1 MSSLVVIGAQ
11 WGDEGKGRY
20 VDYLA
25 GMADMVV
32 RYQGGNN
39 AGHTIVL
46 GENKYDLHLIPSG
59 IFSKDKKCVIGNGV
73 VVDPKYLIEEI
84 KKVEAAGFST
94 TGLYISDRAHIVM
107 PYHLMLDKLC
117 EERLGD
123 KKIGTTVKG
132 IGPCYTDKAARIGIR
147 FCDILDEDIFAEK
160 LRSVL
165 TDKNEILTKI
175 YGVEPL
181 DFDSIYN
188 EYLSYGKQLEGY
200 VTDTTVLIH
209 NEYKNGKKVLF
220 EGAQGALLDIDF
232 GTYPYVTSSHPVS
245 GGVFVGSGIGAGMLD
260 NVVGV
265 VKAYCSR
272 VGEGPFVSE
281 IREQIGRDIREK
293 GHEYGV
299 TTGRPRRIGWLD
311 TVALRYSAR
320 INGFTSLAV
329 TRMDTLE
336 GFDKIKMCVGYELD
350 GERIDYLPANIKIMD
365 RVKPVFIE
373 LDGWENTRDAGSYEE
388 LHPNA
393 KKYIEELEK
402 QVGIGVSLI
411 GVGPERTQCVK
422 KENPWVK

>member
-25 GMADMVV
+25 GMADVVV

-46 GENKYDLHLIPSG
+46 GDKKYDLHLVPSG
-59 IFSKDKKCVIGNGV
+59 IFSDNKKCVIGNGV
-73 VVDPKYLIEEI
+73 VIDPKYLIEEI
-84 KKVEAAGFST
+84 EKIEKAGFST
-94 TGLYISDRAHIVM
+94 ERLYISDRAHVVM
-107 PYHLMLDKLC
+107 PYHIMLDKLS
-117 EERLGD
+117 EAKLGD

-132 IGPCYTDKAARIGIR
+132 IGPCYTDKTARIGIR
-147 FCDILDEDIFAEK
+147 FCDLLDREIFSDK
-160 LRSVL
+160 LKAVL
-165 TDKNEILTKI
+165 ADKNEILTKI
-175 YGVEPL
+175 YGAEPL
-181 DFDSIYN
+181 DYDKVLE
-188 EYLSYGKQLEGY
+188 EYRGYAKKLEKY
-200 VTDTTVLIH
+200 VADTTVLIY
-209 NEYKNGKKVLF
+209 NEYKEGKKILF

-245 GGVFVGSGIGAGMLD
+245 GGVYVGSGIGAGMLD

-281 IREQIGRDIREK
+281 ILDEIGNDIREK

-311 TVALRYSAR
+311 AVALRYSAR

-350 GERIDYLPANIKIMD
+350 GKEIDYLPANINTMD
-365 RVKPVFIE
+365 RVVPIYKEF
-373 LDGWENTRDAGSYEE
+373 DGWENTRGARSFED
-388 LHPNA
+388 LHSNA

-411 GVGPERTQCVK
+411 GVGPERSQCVRK
-422 KENPWVK
+422 ANPWVK

>member
-25 GMADMVV
+25 GMADVVV

-46 GENKYDLHLIPSG
+46 GDKKYDLHLVPSG
-59 IFSKDKKCVIGNGV
+59 IFSDNKKCVIGNGV
-73 VVDPKYLIEEI
+73 VIDPKYLIEEI
-84 KKVEAAGFST
+84 EKIEKAGFST
-94 TGLYISDRAHIVM
+94 ERLYISDRAHVVM
-107 PYHLMLDKLC
+107 PYHIMLDKLS
-117 EERLGD
+117 EAKLGD

-132 IGPCYTDKAARIGIR
+132 IGPCYTDKTARIGIR
-147 FCDILDEDIFAEK
+147 FCDLLDEEIFSDK
-160 LRSVL
+160 LKAVL
-165 TDKNEILTKI
+165 ADKNEILTKI
-175 YGVEPL
+175 YGAEPL
-181 DFDSIYN
+181 DYDKVLE
-188 EYLSYGKQLEGY
+188 EYRGYAKKLEKY
-200 VTDTTVLIH
+200 VADTTVLIY
-209 NEYKNGKKVLF
+209 NEYKEGKKVLF

-245 GGVFVGSGIGAGMLD
+245 GGVYVGSGIGAGMLD

-281 IREQIGRDIREK
+281 ISDEIGNDIREK

-311 TVALRYSAR
+311 AVALRYSSR

-350 GERIDYLPANIKIMD
+350 GKEIDYLPANINTMD
-365 RVKPVFIE
+365 RVVPIYKEF
-373 LDGWENTRDAGSYEE
+373 DGWENTRGARSFED

-393 KKYIEELEK
+393 KKYIEELER

-411 GVGPERTQCVK
+411 GVGPERSQCVRK
-422 KENPWVK
+422 ANPWVK

>member
-25 GMADMVV
+25 GMADVVV

-46 GENKYDLHLIPSG
+46 GENKYDLHLVPSG
-59 IFSKDKKCVIGNGV
+59 IFSEDKICVIGNGV
-73 VVDPKYLIEEI
+73 VVDPKYLLGELEKIE
-84 KKVEAAGFST
+84 KAGFST
-94 TGLYISDRAHIVM
+94 DKLYISDRAHVVM
-107 PYHLMLDKLC
+107 PYHIMLDKLS
-117 EERLGD
+117 EARLGS

-132 IGPCYTDKAARIGIR
+132 IGPCYTDKTARIGIR
-147 FCDILDEDIFAEK
+147 FCDLMDEEIFAEK
-160 LRSVL
+160 LKTVL
-165 TDKNEILTKI
+165 ADKNEILTKI
-175 YGVEPL
+175 YGAEAL
-181 DFDSIYN
+181 DYDTMLS
-188 EYLSYGKQLEGY
+188 EYLGYADKLRKY

-209 NEYKNGKKVLF
+209 NEYERDKKVLF

-245 GGVFVGSGIGAGMLD
+245 GGVFVGSGIGAHMLN

-281 IREQIGRDIREK
+281 IHEEIGSEIREK

-311 TVALRYSAR
+311 AVALRYSAR
-320 INGFTSLAV
+320 INGFTSLAI

-350 GERIDYLPANIKIMD
+350 GEIIDYLPANIKTME
-365 RVKPVFIE
+365 RVVPIYEEFE
-373 LDGWENTRDAGSYEE
+373 GWENTRDAKTFDE

-393 KKYIEELEK
+393 RKYIEELEK

-411 GVGPERTQCVK
+411 GVGPERTQCVTK
-422 KENPWVK
+422 ADPWVK

>member
-25 GMADMVV
+25 GMADVVV

-46 GENKYDLHLIPSG
+46 GGKKYDLHLVPSG
-59 IFSKDKKCVIGNGV
+59 IFSGDKKCVIGNGV
-73 VVDPKYLIEEI
+73 VIDPKYLIDEI
-84 KKVEAAGFST
+84 KGIEKAGFSADK
-94 TGLYISDRAHIVM
+94 LYISDRAHVVM
-107 PYHLMLDKLC
+107 PYHIMLDKLS
-117 EERLGD
+117 EAKLGD
-123 KKIGTTVKG
+123 KKIGTTAKG

-147 FCDILDEDIFAEK
+147 FCDLLDKDVFAEK
-160 LRSVL
+160 LKAVL
-165 TDKNEILTKI
+165 ADKNEILVKI
-175 YGVEPL
+175 YGAEPL
-181 DFDSIYN
+181 NYDKILN
-188 EYLSYGKQLEGY
+188 EYLGY
-200 VTDTTVLIH
+200 ASELRKYVADTTVLIY
-209 NEYKNGKKVLF
+209 NEYKEGKKVLF

-245 GGVFVGSGIGAGMLD
+245 GGVAIGSGISPNMLD
-260 NVVGV
+260 NIVGV

-272 VGEGPFVSE
+272 VGAGPFVSE
-281 IREQIGRDIREK
+281 IKDDIGNAIREK

-311 TVALRYSAR
+311 AVALRYSSR
-320 INGFTSLAV
+320 INGFTSLGV

-350 GERIDYLPANIKIMD
+350 GKIIDYLPANIKTMEK
-365 RVKPVFIE
+365 VTPVYKEF
-373 LDGWENTRDAGSYEE
+373 DGWKNTRSAKTYDD

-393 KKYIEELEK
+393 RKYIEELEK
-402 QVGIGVSLI
+402 QVGVKVSLV
-411 GVGPERTQCVK
+411 GVGPERTECVIK
-422 KENPWVK
+422 SEPWVK